1 MADIPIIIVILAS
14 VVFGYCIGEL
24 FHFVCEKI
32 REFLYKRENKCSIC
46 GCDCRNHKSIY
57 FVKNKA
63 ICVDCYERRVNN
75 G

>member
-1 MADIPIIIVILAS
+1 MADISMLILILAS
-14 VVFGYCIGEL
+14 VVFGYYMGK
-24 FHFVCEKI
+24 FFRFFCEKV
-32 REFLYKRENKCSIC
+32 REFLYKREHKCSIC

-63 ICVDCYERRVNN
+63 VCVNCYKRRVNN